1 MDNEGLVTA
10 LKHVQPWQDRSLS
23 LSSFVKF
30 TALLVAEYSGMFNCD
45 IFDVGVFYIFKKIF
59 IAYKETPI

>member
-1 MDNEGLVTA
+1 MDNKGLVTA

-30 TALLVAEYSGMFNCD
+30 TFLLVAKYSGIFNCD
-45 IFDVGVFYIFKKIF
+45 IFDDGVLYFLNMYSIV
-59 IAYKETPI
+59 